1 MRSFRT
7 GLTERAFIKAKKL
20 TAERRSTEKM
30 SNYSESQTAYMV
42 ELYKN
47 EPTPETVDIL
57 VEELKR
63 SKKSIIG
70 KLSREGVYRRE
81 VYVTKTGEKPIT
93 KMEIVNNIAEG
104 LGIESSD
111 LNGLEKSPKA
121 ALKNLEKAVAGL
133 TQFNDYPG
141 GM

>member
-1 MRSFRT
+1 
-7 GLTERAFIKAKKL
+7 
-20 TAERRSTEKM
+20 M

-111 LNGLEKSPKA
+111 LHGLEKSPKA
-121 ALKNLEKAVAGL
+121 ALKSLEKAVAGL

>member
-1 MRSFRT
+1 MRSLHT
-7 GLTERAFIKAKKL
+7 GLTKQAFIKAKKL

-57 VEELKR
+57 VEELNK

-70 KLSREGVYRRE
+70 KLAREGVYQKQM
-81 VYVTKTGEKPIT
+81 YVSKTGEKPIT
-93 KMEIVNNIAEG
+93 KIEIVREIAEE
-104 LGIESSD
+104 LDLSAED
-111 LNGLEKSPKA
+111 LNGLDKAPKGV
-121 ALKNLEKAVAGL
+121 LKLLCESI
-133 TQFNDYPG
+133 
-141 GM
+141 

>member
-20 TAERRSTEKM
+20 TAERRNTEKM

-42 ELYKN
+42 QLYKN

>member
-1 MRSFRT
+1 
-7 GLTERAFIKAKKL
+7 
-20 TAERRSTEKM
+20 M

-42 ELYKN
+42 EMYN
-47 EPTPETVDIL
+47 NQPTPETVDIL
-57 VEELKR
+57 VEELNR

-104 LGIESSD
+104 LELRVRISMVWR
-111 LNGLEKSPKA
+111 KVRKQH
-121 ALKNLEKAVAGL
+121 LKTSKK
-133 TQFNDYPG
+133 Q
-141 GM
+141 

>member
-1 MRSFRT
+1 MHT
-7 GLTERAFIKAKKL
+7 GLTEKAFIKAKKL

-47 EPTPETVDIL
+47 KPTPETVDIL
-57 VEELKR
+57 VEELNR

-93 KMEIVNNIAEG
+93 KMEIVNNIAES

-111 LNGLEKSPKA
+111 LHGLEKSPKA
-121 ALKNLEKAVAGL
+121 ALKSLEKAVAGS
-133 TQFNDYPG
+133 TQTSTYADYPG
-141 GM
+141 GL

>member
-1 MRSFRT
+1 MHT
-7 GLTERAFIKAKKL
+7 GLIERAFTKAKKL

-42 ELYKN
+42 QLYKN